1 MDPGGENDS
10 SPPKSSRKRK
20 RIERQEQ
27 HTMHGE
33 DPLGAVTMEQ
43 LKVLNMK
50 ARISLLEAATVAL
63 LLPVPVVDADA
74 AATIESERAPVTSST
89 AAAEFGNGCRICFDA
104 VETEV
109 LIPCGHKGAC
119 KQCIQTI
126 VREGYESARKVPLC
140 PVCRCVL
147 IGPYCVT
154 PYEM

>member
-1 MDPGGENDS
+1 MEDDR
-10 SPPKSSRKRK
+10 SPPRSSRKER
-20 RIERQEQ
+20 RIERQDQ
-27 HTMHGE
+27 HTMHKE
-33 DPLGAVTMEQ
+33 DPLWGAVTMER
-43 LKVLNMK
+43 LKVLNMQ
-50 ARISLLEAATVAL
+50 ARIFFLEKATVAL
-63 LLPVPVVDADA
+63 LLPVPVVDDA
-74 AATIESERAPVTSST
+74 NATATIESERAPVTSST
-89 AAAEFGNGCRICFDA
+89 AAAKFGNGCRICFDA

-126 VREGYESARKVPLC
+126 VQEGYESARKVPLC

>member
-1 MDPGGENDS
+1 MGCRYN
-10 SPPKSSRKRK
+10 
-20 RIERQEQ
+20 
-27 HTMHGE
+27 
-33 DPLGAVTMEQ
+33 GAVEGVEHASTD
-43 LKVLNMK
+43 
-50 ARISLLEAATVAL
+50 LLAGSSNSRVVVAG
-63 LLPVPVVDADA
+63 PCSDDANA

-119 KQCIQTI
+119 KQCIETI

>member
-1 MDPGGENDS
+1 
-10 SPPKSSRKRK
+10 
-20 RIERQEQ
+20 
-27 HTMHGE
+27 MHKE
-33 DPLGAVTMEQ
+33 DPLWGAVTMER
-43 LKVLNMK
+43 LKVLNMQ
-50 ARISLLEAATVAL
+50 ARILFLEKATDAL
-63 LLPVPVVDADA
+63 LLPPVPVVADA
-74 AATIESERAPVTSST
+74 NATATIESERAPVTSST